1 MRTRVRPSVLAAV
14 GALWAASGV
23 AAQAPES
30 ASSAEHTDHAAMDHS
45 GTDASQME
53 QGDDAGHDGGH
64 GPDAASTPFGEGSGT
79 ARLPGTEGAMP
90 GLHHTSGDWML
101 MVHGYVTAQYTDVS
115 GPRGDEKL
123 YSTSMAMFSATR
135 RTSWGRMRF
144 NSMLSLEPLMSEYG
158 YPSLFSTG
166 ETAGGMALVDRQ
178 HPHDLV
184 MELAAR
190 IDVNVAAGTTA
201 FLYAGPVGEPA
212 LGPSSFMHRASAADN
227 PDPPIAHHWFD
238 STHITYGVVTTG
250 LSSRLWQLEASAFRG
265 EEPDEHRWDIE
276 APRLDSWS
284 VRGTL
289 NPGQRWAMQ
298 ASYGELDEPEALH
311 PGQDEHRF
319 TASTHY
325 TNGPVS
331 AMVAYSAKDREPG
344 STLRAWIAEAS
355 WKLTRHDSL
364 FGRVENVENA
374 ELFPDH
380 DDPLHD
386 VAFRV
391 TRLQLGYARHIPV
404 TSTFN
409 LTLGAS
415 GAVYAKPGALDAAYG
430 EDPFGY
436 TVFARFSLGH

>member
-1 MRTRVRPSVLAAV
+1 MRTPARPSVRAVITAAS
-14 GALWAASGV
+14 ALWAVSAA
-23 AAQAPES
+23 AAQAPAP
-30 ASSAEHTDHAAMDHS
+30 ASGSEHADHAAMEHSQADHAQAQHAA
-45 GTDASQME
+45 DPAS
-53 QGDDAGHDGGH
+53 A
-64 GPDAASTPFGEGSGT
+64 TFGEGSGT
-79 ARLPGTEGAMP
+79 ARLPGTEGTMQ
-90 GLHHTSGDWML
+90 GLHRTSGDWML
-101 MVHGYVTAQYTDVS
+101 MAHGYVTAQYTDMS

-135 RTSWGRMRF
+135 RTGWGGVRF

-166 ETAGGMALVDRQ
+166 ETAGGTALVDRQ
-178 HPHDLV
+178 HPHDLF

-190 IDVNVAAGTTA
+190 VDVNVAAGTTA

-212 LGPSSFMHRASAADN
+212 LGPSSFMHRASAGDN

-238 STHITYGVVTTG
+238 STHITYGVVTAG
-250 LSSRLWQLEASAFRG
+250 LSSRRWQLEASAFRG
-265 EEPDEHRWDIE
+265 EEPDEERRDIE

-289 NPGQRWAMQ
+289 NPTRQWALQ

-311 PGQDEHRF
+311 PGQDERRF

-325 TNGPVS
+325 TNGSLS
-331 AMVAYSAKDREPG
+331 ATLAFSAKDRVPG
-344 STLRAWIAEAS
+344 STLTAWVGEAS
-355 WKLTRHDSL
+355 WSLGRHNSL
-364 FGRVENVENA
+364 FSRVENVDNA

-386 VAFRV
+386 IAFRITKV
-391 TRLQLGYARHIPV
+391 QLGYARHIPV
-404 TSTFN
+404 TRTFS

-430 EDPFGY
+430 DDPFGY
-436 TVFARFSLGH
+436 TLFARFNLGH

>member
-1 MRTRVRPSVLAAV
+1 VRPFVLAVVSAA
-14 GALWAASGV
+14 GALWAASTA
-23 AAQAPES
+23 AAQAPGP
-30 ASSAEHTDHAAMDHS
+30 ASGSEHADHAAIEH
-45 GTDASQME
+45 GAAE
-53 QGDDAGHDGGH
+53 GAGEHAGHGGEH
-64 GPDAASTPFGEGSGT
+64 GQDAPSAPFGEGSGT
-79 ARLPGTEGAMP
+79 ARLPGTEGAMQ
-90 GLHHTSGDWML
+90 GLHHTSGNWML
-101 MVHGYVTAQYTDVS
+101 MTHGYVTAQYTDMS
-115 GPRGDEKL
+115 GPRGDDKL

-135 RTSWGRMRF
+135 RAGWGRIRF
-144 NSMLSLEPLMSEYG
+144 NSMLSLEPLMSERG

-166 ETAGGMALVDRQ
+166 ETAGGAALVDRQ
-178 HPHDLV
+178 HPHDLF

-212 LGPSSFMHRASAADN
+212 LGPSSFMHRGSATDN

-238 STHITYGVVTTG
+238 STHITYGVITAG

-265 EEPDEHRWDIE
+265 GEPDEDRWDIE

-284 VRGTL
+284 VRGTF
-289 NPGQRWAMQ
+289 NPDRHWALQ

-311 PGQDEHRF
+311 PGQDERRF

-325 TNGPVS
+325 TNGPLS
-331 AMVAYSAKDREPG
+331 ATLAFSAKDRVPG
-344 STLRAWIAEAS
+344 STLTAWVGEAR
-355 WKLTRHDSL
+355 WKLGGRGSV
-364 FGRVENVENA
+364 FGRVENVDNA

-391 TRLQLGYARHIPV
+391 TKVQLGYARHIPV
-404 TSTFN
+404 TSTFS

-430 EDPFGY
+430 DDPFGY
-436 TVFARFSLGH
+436 TLFARFNIGH